1 MLAVGSPGVG
11 VSTEGGACM
20 VPYRGECVGLRVVDL
35 GDWLFELGQLA
46 CCSTVSLALRQIVES
61 PLLLGVSRACSVN

>member
-1 MLAVGSPGVG
+1 
-11 VSTEGGACM
+11 M
-20 VPYRGECVGLRVVDL
+20 VPYRGEYVGLRVVDL
-35 GDWLFELGQLA
+35 EDWLFELGRLA